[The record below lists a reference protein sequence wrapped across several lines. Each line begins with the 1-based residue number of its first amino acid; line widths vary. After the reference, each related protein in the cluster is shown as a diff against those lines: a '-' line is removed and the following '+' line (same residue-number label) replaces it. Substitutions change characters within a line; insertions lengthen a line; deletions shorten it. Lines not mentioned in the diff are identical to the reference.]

1 MFQEA
6 LGLLAKARFTN
17 LQGGD
22 MTGSSGSASLYG
34 VYVLYSRHIIKSY
47 LAQDCPV
54 MIRHGVVYKCYLYTA
69 TASGCQVTTSCTVNC
84 YSSVFIKVCRLN
96 PAHE

>member
-34 VYVLYSRHIIKSY
+34 VYCMYS
-47 LAQDCPV
+47 
-54 MIRHGVVYKCYLYTA
+54 TA
-69 TASGCQVTTSCTVNC
+69 GTS
-84 YSSVFIKVCRLN
+84 
-96 PAHE
+96 